1 MTDPVAQYSVFAYL
15 LNKSASTKLS
25 IYIHVFDS
33 SIISISN
40 KAEKY
45 RIQAIKWDI
54 KIIFTNNF
62 TKAYLWEFPICQYI
76 IILNLF
82 IYIYR

>member
-45 RIQAIKWDI
+45 RIQAIK
-54 KIIFTNNF
+54 
-62 TKAYLWEFPICQYI
+62 
-76 IILNLF
+76 
-82 IYIYR
+82 